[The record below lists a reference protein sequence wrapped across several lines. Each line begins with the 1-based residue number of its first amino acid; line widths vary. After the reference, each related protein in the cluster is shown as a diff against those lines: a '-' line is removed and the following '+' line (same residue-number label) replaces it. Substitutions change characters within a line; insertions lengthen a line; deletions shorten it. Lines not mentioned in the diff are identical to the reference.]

1 MSVQN
6 RLISLKQ
13 LISLGAIAG
22 TSVLF
27 GFPATAQS
35 SINSDASANPILA
48 QAESTGDDF
57 ELSPEGFEI
66 LCERFPL
73 NSRCEGAAGS
83 GSDDLPGSAQDP
95 NTDVTDPPIEP
106 GNSPSD
112 DSSGGTQERP
122 GESPDGLGT
131 PPGGSMDDTPAPGSP
146 SDPNTDTTS
155 PPFDPGNSPADGSEG
170 GIQEPPGDMMP
181 PGGTMQPPGGTM
193 QPPGGTMQPPGG
205 TMQPPGGT
213 MQPPGGA
220 PLDTRPPAAEPDDST
235 VPPTQ
240 NQ

>member
-22 TSVLF
+22 TSVFF
-27 GFPATAQS
+27 GSPAVAQS

-73 NSRCEGAAGS
+73 NSRCEGATSS

-106 GNSPSD
+106 GNAPSD
-112 DSSGGTQERP
+112 DSSGGTQEPP

-131 PPGGSMDDTPAPGSP
+131 PPGGSMDGTPAPGSP

-155 PPFDPGNSPADGSEG
+155 PPFDPGNSPSDGSEG
-170 GIQEPPGDMMP
+170 GIQERPGDMM
-181 PGGTMQPPGGTM
+181 
-193 QPPGGTMQPPGG
+193 PPGG

-235 VPPTQ
+235 TPPTQ